1 MRRPLVAGNWKMNGT
16 TLHAWRLVNEMTD
29 AASSLEALDVVICPP
44 FILIPQVVKQ
54 CEGTEFA
61 AGGQNLEVH
70 EEGAYTGEISGSML
84 VDHGCSFVIVG
95 HSERRSL
102 YGESDALVA
111 EKTAT
116 AHACGLRPIVCV
128 GETLEERENGRTAS
142 VVERQV
148 RAVIER
154 AGMGVFPAGIVAYEP
169 VWAIGTGQTATP
181 QQAQEVHALIRGL
194 LRQENSDVAAQ
205 IRILYGGS
213 VKPDNAPELFA
224 EEDIDGG
231 LIGGASLEAADFLAI
246 CRTATH

>member
-16 TLHAWRLVNEMTD
+16 ASHAWRLVNEMTY

-61 AGGQNLEVH
+61 AGGQNLEAH
-70 EEGAYTGEISGSML
+70 AEGAYTGEISGSML

-95 HSERRSL
+95 HSERRNL

-154 AGMGVFPAGIVAYEP
+154 TGMGVFPAGIVAYEP

-181 QQAQEVHALIRGL
+181 RQAQEVHALIRGL

-246 CRTATH
+246 CQTATH

>member
-1 MRRPLVAGNWKMNGT
+1 MNGT
-16 TLHAWRLVNEMTD
+16 ASHAWSLISEMT
-29 AASSLEALDVVICPP
+29 AVASSLKVLDVVICPP

-54 CEGTEFA
+54 CEGTEFSTC
-61 AGGQNLEVH
+61 GQNLDIH
-70 EEGAYTGEISGSML
+70 AEGAYTGEISGSML
-84 VDHGCSFVIVG
+84 LDHGCSFVIVG

-111 EKTAT
+111 EKTVT

-128 GETLEERENGRTAS
+128 GETLEDRENGRTAS
-142 VVERQV
+142 VIERQV
-148 RAVIER
+148 SAVIER
-154 AGMGVFPAGIVAYEP
+154 ASMGVFPAGIVAYEP

-194 LRQENSDVAAQ
+194 LRQEDSDVASQ
-205 IRILYGGS
+205 TRILYGGS

-231 LIGGASLEAADFLAI
+231 LIGGASLKAADFLAI
-246 CRTATH
+246 CRTPTN